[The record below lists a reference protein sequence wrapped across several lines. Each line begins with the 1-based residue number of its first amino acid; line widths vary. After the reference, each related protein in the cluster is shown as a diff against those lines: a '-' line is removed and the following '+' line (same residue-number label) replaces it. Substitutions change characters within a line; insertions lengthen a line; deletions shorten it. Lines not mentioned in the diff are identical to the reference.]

1 MIVKKKEHEL
11 LKEQSSQ
18 LSKAREEADN
28 VQKELEASKEEVYNI
43 TIKMKKAENKCNT
56 LVRDHEDAI
65 EALRAELTEQN
76 KLAHE
81 ELVLKHSEERNRL
94 IQEGN
99 KSGDSKLLELRSKY
113 EELEKENEKLQEEL
127 ASTIESMTAAKETE
141 LSEQKAAAEEEL

>member
-1 MIVKKKEHEL
+1 
-11 LKEQSSQ
+11 
-18 LSKAREEADN
+18 
-28 VQKELEASKEEVYNI
+28 
-43 TIKMKKAENKCNT
+43 MKKAENKCNT

-141 LSEQKAAAEEEL
+141 LSEQKAAADEEL